1 MPDFI
6 DLMSKGL
13 KEGARELQNPLN
25 MLAQKLV
32 PVAPVN
38 VNYNDAGVT
47 SRLDSINSSLLQQ
60 TPTQVNVTLQGDARS
75 LFRVVQKENT
85 KAQVLT
91 GKNPLMR

>member
-6 DLMSKGL
+6 DLMSQGL

-32 PVAPVN
+32 PVTPVN

-47 SRLDSINSSLLQQ
+47 SRLDSINSSLLQAQ
-60 TPTQVNVTLQGDARS
+60 PTQVDVILQGDARN
-75 LFRVVQKENT
+75 LFRVVQKENVKT
-85 KAQVLT
+85 QMLT